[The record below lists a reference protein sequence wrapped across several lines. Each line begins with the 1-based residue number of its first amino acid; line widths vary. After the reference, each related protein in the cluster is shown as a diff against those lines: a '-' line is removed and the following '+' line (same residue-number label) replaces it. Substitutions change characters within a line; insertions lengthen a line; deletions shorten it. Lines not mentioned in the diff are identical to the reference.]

1 MILIT
6 PLLDYSVTPDSLLA
20 EMWQSVAPVYPL
32 LGLCGGYALVMFFNP
47 LRQTLGDGFRCIGR
61 YKRIWLTFALLG
73 FGYFVFQFATFTP
86 IRNWAD
92 LDPNQVVS
100 LPNWYWPRFVE
111 IWRETP
117 LPALEGVAGIFDNAT
132 TTYPLSI
139 VAAVLMIINWRGLHG
154 ALLHALRK
162 RYRLWSYFIY
172 VILLLSALASLF
184 KPIVFWR
191 LPEWSGLVSAAG
203 LLRIS
208 ATVDTVAF
216 IFEYLFGVYIQ
227 VYLITVCLAW
237 IKGVSFEEGELF
249 RFAMRRF
256 SYVLEWAGIV
266 VVVST
271 LVVRLPLLLAYFT
284 NIPGVLDYLPIERV
298 FMSGL
303 IIAFCSVQISLAL
316 HNETLSDAIR
326 AHGRFILENVG
337 RFAWFLIICGIHFLG
352 IMICDAIARSAIAD
366 RLGALFIWKFIFA
379 CLRGI
384 VTGWLLASWVCLFRQ
399 CESGRAN
406 QEKWIQY

>member
-1 MILIT
+1 MLSSF
-6 PLLDYSVTPDSLLA
+6 PR
-20 EMWQSVAPVYPL
+20 VYPL
-32 LGLCGGYALVMFFNP
+32 LGLCGGYALVMLFNP
-47 LRQTLGDGFRCIGR
+47 VRQALGDGFRCIR
-61 YKRIWLTFALLG
+61 RFKRIWLTFTLLG

-86 IRNWAD
+86 IRTLAD
-92 LDPNQVVS
+92 LDLNQVTS
-100 LPNWYWPRFVE
+100 LPSWHWPRFLE

-132 TTYPLSI
+132 TTYPLSA

-154 ALLHALRK
+154 ALLRALRK

-172 VILLLSALASLF
+172 LILLLGALASLF

-191 LPEWSGLVSAAG
+191 LPEWGGLVPAAG

-208 ATVDTVAF
+208 ATVDAIAF
-216 IFEYLFGVYIQ
+216 IFEYIFGVYIQ

-271 LVVRLPLLLAYFT
+271 LIVRLPLLLAYFT

-298 FMSGL
+298 LMSGS
-303 IIAFCSVQISLAL
+303 IIAFCSVQVSLAL
-316 HNETLSDAIR
+316 HNETLGEAIH
-326 AHGRFILENVG
+326 AHGQFIRKNAVLLG
-337 RFAWFLIICGIHFLG
+337 WFLIICGIHFFS
-352 IMICDAIARSAIAD
+352 IMICDAIVRKAIAD
-366 RLGALFIWKFIFA
+366 RLAALFVWKLIFA

-384 VTGWLLASWVCLFRQ
+384 ITGWLLASWVCLFRQ
-399 CESGRAN
+399 RESGRVN

>member
-1 MILIT
+1 MG
-6 PLLDYSVTPDSLLA
+6 
-20 EMWQSVAPVYPL
+20 QSVARLYPL

-47 LRQTLGDGFRCIGR
+47 LRQALGDGFRCISR
-61 YKRIWLTFALLG
+61 YKRIWLTFAFLG

-86 IRNWAD
+86 IRNWTD

-100 LPNWYWPRFVE
+100 LPRWYWPRFVE

-117 LPALEGVAGIFDNAT
+117 LPALEGMAGIFDNAT
-132 TTYPLSI
+132 TTYPFSI

-154 ALLHALRK
+154 ALLRALRK
-162 RYRLWSYFIY
+162 RYGLWSYFIY
-172 VILLLSALASLF
+172 LILLLSALASLF

-284 NIPGVLDYLPIERV
+284 NIPGVLDYLPIQRV

-316 HNETLSDAIR
+316 HNETLREAIR
-326 AHGRFILENVG
+326 AHRRFIRENAG
-337 RFAWFLIICGIHFLG
+337 RFAWFLIICGIHFFG
-352 IMICDAIARSAIAD
+352 IMICDAIVRSAVAD

>member
-1 MILIT
+1 MWRNVPRLYLI
-6 PLLDYSVTPDSLLA
+6 
-20 EMWQSVAPVYPL
+20 
-32 LGLCGGYALVMFFNP
+32 LGLCSGYALVMFFNP
-47 LRQTLGDGFRCIGR
+47 VRHALGDGFRCISR
-61 YKRIWLTFALLG
+61 YKRVWLTFAFLG

-139 VAAVLMIINWRGLHG
+139 VAAVLMIVNWRGLHG
-154 ALLHALRK
+154 ALLRALRK

-172 VILLLSALASLF
+172 LILLLSALASLF

-191 LPEWSGLVSAAG
+191 LPDWSGLVSAAG

-284 NIPGVLDYLPIERV
+284 NIPGVLDYLPLERM
-298 FMSGL
+298 FMGGL

-316 HNETLSDAIR
+316 HNETLGDAIR
-326 AHGRFILENVG
+326 AHRRFIRENAG
-337 RFAWFLIICGIHFLG
+337 RFAWFLIICGIHFFG
-352 IMICDAIARSAIAD
+352 IMLCDAIVRSAIAD

-399 CESGRAN
+399 YESGCAHH
-406 QEKWIQY
+406 EKWIQY

>member
-1 MILIT
+1 MWRNVPRLYLILR
-6 PLLDYSVTPDSLLA
+6 
-20 EMWQSVAPVYPL
+20 
-32 LGLCGGYALVMFFNP
+32 LCTGYALVMFFNP
-47 LRQTLGDGFRCIGR
+47 VRHALGDGFRCISR
-61 YKRIWLTFALLG
+61 YKRVWLTFAFLG

-139 VAAVLMIINWRGLHG
+139 VAAVLMIVNWRGLHG
-154 ALLHALRK
+154 ALLRALRK

-172 VILLLSALASLF
+172 LILLLSALASLL

-191 LPEWSGLVSAAG
+191 LPEWRGLVPAAG

-208 ATVDTVAF
+208 ATVDAVGF

-227 VYLITVCLAW
+227 
-237 IKGVSFEEGELF
+237 
-249 RFAMRRF
+249 
-256 SYVLEWAGIV
+256 
-266 VVVST
+266 
-271 LVVRLPLLLAYFT
+271 
-284 NIPGVLDYLPIERV
+284 
-298 FMSGL
+298 
-303 IIAFCSVQISLAL
+303 
-316 HNETLSDAIR
+316 
-326 AHGRFILENVG
+326 
-337 RFAWFLIICGIHFLG
+337 WFLIICGMHFFC
-352 IMICDAIARSAIAD
+352 IMICDAIVRSAIAD
-366 RLGALFIWKFIFA
+366 RLAALFLWKFIFA

-384 VTGWLLASWVCLFRQ
+384 ITGWLLASWVCLFRQ
-399 CESGRAN
+399 CETGRVN
-406 QEKWIQY
+406 QERWIRY